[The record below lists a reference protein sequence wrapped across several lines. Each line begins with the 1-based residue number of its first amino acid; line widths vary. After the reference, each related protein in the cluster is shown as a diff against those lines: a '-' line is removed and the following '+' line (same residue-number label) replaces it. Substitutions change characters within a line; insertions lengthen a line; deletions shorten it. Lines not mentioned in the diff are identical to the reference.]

1 MLGDIS
7 NTLNRRIENL
17 DKNMEMNLEAIK
29 KINQIF
35 KQIKK
40 SYQPEQTF
48 AGSPV
53 KLIKNRH
60 L

>member
-1 MLGDIS
+1 MLGDIT
-7 NTLNRRIENL
+7 NNLNRRIDNL
-17 DKNMEMNLEAIK
+17 DKNMEMNLESIK

-40 SYQPEQTF
+40 SYQPEVTF
-48 AGSPV
+48 AGSPI
-53 KLIKNRH
+53 KLVKNRH